1 MVVFSTA
8 RNLRAT
14 MALCSIL
21 AIVFGVVT
29 MYSNISGGV
38 LVGRFLR
45 RGRHVWL
52 GVLVMSG
59 EDRPETHT
67 IDLDYDDRSDEMAV
81 WFSAGFCILAGALG
95 LLKICVDA
103 YQRRRINL
111 GGFVGAPITPSKI
124 HVRLTHQQY
133 ETSTSPF
140 WTILAHIPA
149 FTALIAFVMTFASAV
164 YTWQQRLTMQ
174 QNTCYWQLG
183 EKGDAVFKCTRELA
197 VCEISPYLLKNDVS
211 ERARSLRQKA
221 CEQLVHFPS
230 YSVFGP

>member
-1 MVVFSTA
+1 
-8 RNLRAT
+8 
-14 MALCSIL
+14 
-21 AIVFGVVT
+21 
-29 MYSNISGGV
+29 
-38 LVGRFLR
+38 
-45 RGRHVWL
+45 
-52 GVLVMSG
+52 MSG

-81 WFSAGFCILAGALG
+81 WFSAGFCILAGSLG

-111 GGFVGAPITPSKI
+111 GGF
-124 HVRLTHQQY
+124 Y
-133 ETSTSPF
+133 ETSTSLF
-140 WTILAHIPA
+140 WTILSHIPA

-221 CEQLVHFPS
+221 CEQLVHSPS